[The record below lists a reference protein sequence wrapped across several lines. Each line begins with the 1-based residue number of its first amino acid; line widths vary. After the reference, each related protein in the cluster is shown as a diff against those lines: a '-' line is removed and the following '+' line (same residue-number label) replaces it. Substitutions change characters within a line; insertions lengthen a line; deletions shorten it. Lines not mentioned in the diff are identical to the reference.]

1 MRLDWR
7 QIPPAFC
14 LVVSLRSVPPRS
26 LCFSRVATSP
36 FFWPCHPWKLGGRG
50 AAIFF
55 VTLSLQAKTRKNQ
68 NTPRSHRRI
77 SQVLWRWKRL
87 KLRWAS
93 SVSWWWPW
101 RLKQDEVARASP
113 CEWWN
118 VPRCRNVAVPKNS
131 KKDPIYPYTYIDIYP
146 NMWQKRTERT
156 RHFWNLLDRFW
167 LWSRQILID
176 TVHNICQLM
185 V

>member
-1 MRLDWR
+1 M
-7 QIPPAFC
+7 
-14 LVVSLRSVPPRS
+14 PPRS

-68 NTPRSHRRI
+68 DTPRSHRRI
-77 SQVLWRWKRL
+77 SQNFCDVERGWNWGERLQFLDGGLEDWSRTKLQGRLPANDGMFLGPGTWR
-87 KLRWAS
+87 S
-93 SVSWWWPW
+93 
-101 RLKQDEVARASP
+101 
-113 CEWWN
+113 
-118 VPRCRNVAVPKNS
+118 PKNP
-131 KKDPIYPYTYIDIYP
+131 KRIQYIHISYNYP